1 MHVSALW
8 YLDYIIYCNVLVFS
22 LGDKIEIR
30 VKKKIAAERDRKDSS
45 GSVVVLRSSRRVLYA
60 TFAPDKSSSRHGFSQ
75 VTKEA
80 RGLSIELRC
89 AQDLDGP

>member
-1 MHVSALW
+1 MHVHPLGC
-8 YLDYIIYCNVLVFS
+8 LDYIIYCHVLVFL
-22 LGDKIEIR
+22 LGDKIEFR
-30 VKKKIAAERDRKDSS
+30 VNKKIAAERDRKDSS
-45 GSVVVLRSSRRVLYA
+45 GSVVALRSSRRVLYA

-80 RGLSIELRC
+80 RGFSIELRC

>member
-1 MHVSALW
+1 MHVHPLGC
-8 YLDYIIYCNVLVFS
+8 LDYIIYCHVLVFL
-22 LGDKIEIR
+22 LGDKIEFR
-30 VKKKIAAERDRKDSS
+30 VNKKIAAERDRKDSS
-45 GSVVVLRSSRRVLYA
+45 GSVVALRSSRRVLYA